1 MDAIKFVNEK
11 VRMCNSVRK
20 DNTCK
25 GCRLHG
31 FGGCDFENILI
42 RVGTVNIWLLF
53 GIGELV
59 MAEYITK
66 ESAIEVFEWGD
77 ADVIEEYGDGSYN
90 FGFSRENIKN
100 SINTIPTAKAVSLHD
115 IYRVIS
121 GHSYYHGD
129 SILAALSCIVE
140 EKEVNPIRPADV
152 APVVHGKWEYIP
164 QTLNT
169 LSQLKCP
176 FCGWWSLDPSIDGA
190 YNCCPNCGAKMD
202 EKEE

>member
-1 MDAIKFVNEK
+1 
-11 VRMCNSVRK
+11 
-20 DNTCK
+20 
-25 GCRLHG
+25 
-31 FGGCDFENILI
+31 
-42 RVGTVNIWLLF
+42 
-53 GIGELV
+53 

-66 ESAIEVFEWGD
+66 ESAIEVFEQGD

-152 APVVHGKWEYIP
+152 APVVHGKWILEREPNGKPYCFHCSVCDSDYHCIGIVVA
-164 QTLNT
+164 
-169 LSQLKCP
+169 S
-176 FCGWWSLDPSIDGA
+176 D
-190 YNCCPNCGAKMD
+190 YCPNCGAKMD